1 MEERKFPSVAAGGS
15 VSDEVNYTFLHHDD
29 DRLTFTYA
37 SMLIPCIA
45 YH

>member
-1 MEERKFPSVAAGGS
+1 MKERKFPSVAGCS
-15 VSDEVNYTFLHHDD
+15 VSDEVNYTFPHHYV
-29 DRLTFTYA
+29 DRLAFTYA